1 MTPFGN
7 TDAYLVG
14 MENSV
19 GLGGITLVVAAIV
32 WLAIFVPGFSKR
44 SEIKANSSIVRRDI
58 KIARAQTPMTADE
71 KLNRLVNTQRFF
83 SVLFALFLIGSIA
96 AGVAA
101 AGDAG
106 WWTAVGV
113 SALFALLSM
122 LVSRAASV
130 QATAIAS
137 KLHKTRQEVRRKA
150 SAQRP
155 VVEDRTWAPNPIP
168 APLNQ
173 PKVGELVDNLADVVE
188 IQRPANVFDSKELD
202 AILARRRAI

>member
-1 MTPFGN
+1 
-7 TDAYLVG
+7 

-44 SEIKANSSIVRRDI
+44 SELKANSSIVKRDV
-58 KIARAQTPMTADE
+58 KEAQSKLPMTADE

-83 SVLFALFLIGSIA
+83 SVLFAMFLIGSISA
-96 AGVAA
+96 AIAA
-101 AGDAG
+101 TTNAG
-106 WWTAVGV
+106 WWALSAAVGIL
-113 SALFALLSM
+113 AILSI

-130 QATAIAS
+130 QAASLAS
-137 KLHKTRQEVRRKA
+137 KLHRTRQEVRKKA
-150 SAQRP
+150 SAKRP
-155 VVEDRTWAPNPIP
+155 LLENRDWAPNPIP

-173 PKVGELVDNLADVVE
+173 PKVGELVNNLADVVE
-188 IQRPANVFDSKELD
+188 IQRPANILQSKELD

>member
-1 MTPFGN
+1 M
-7 TDAYLVG
+7 
-14 MENSV
+14 
-19 GLGGITLVVAAIV
+19 VVAAIV

-44 SEIKANSSIVRRDI
+44 SKRKANSSVVRRDV

-96 AGVAA
+96 SGVAA
-101 AGDAG
+101 AGNAG
-106 WWTAVGV
+106 WLAATVV
-113 SALFALLSM
+113 TALFAVFSI

-130 QATAIAS
+130 QATAVAS
-137 KLHKTRQEVRRKA
+137 KLHKTRQEVRKQAA
-150 SAQRP
+150 SKRP
-155 VVEDRTWAPNPIP
+155 TIEDRTWVPNPIP

-188 IQRPANVFDSKELD
+188 IQRPENIFDSKELD

>member
-1 MTPFGN
+1 M
-7 TDAYLVG
+7 
-14 MENSV
+14 

-44 SEIKANSSIVRRDI
+44 SELKANSSIIKRDV
-58 KIARAQTPMTADE
+58 KIARAQTPMSADE

-83 SVLFALFLIGSIA
+83 SVLFALFLIGSIG

-101 AGDAG
+101 AGNAG
-106 WWTAVGV
+106 WWTAVV
-113 SALFALLSM
+113 VLSVFAVLSI

-137 KLHKTRQEVRRKA
+137 TLHKNRQEVRRQA
-150 SAQRP
+150 SSRRP
-155 VVEDRTWAPNPIP
+155 LPEDRTWVPNPIP

-188 IQRPANVFDSKELD
+188 IQRPENIFDSKELD

>member
-1 MTPFGN
+1 M
-7 TDAYLVG
+7 
-14 MENSV
+14 
-19 GLGGITLVVAAIV
+19 GLGGITLVVAAVV

-44 SEIKANSSIVRRDI
+44 SELKASSSLVKRDV
-58 KIARAQTPMTADE
+58 KIARANTPMTADE

-96 AGVAA
+96 AGIAA
-101 AGDAG
+101 TGNAG
-106 WWTAVGV
+106 WWAA
-113 SALFALLSM
+113 SAATGLVALLSI
-122 LVSRAASV
+122 LISRAAAV

-137 KLHKTRQEVRRKA
+137 KLHRTRQEIRKKA
-150 SAQRP
+150 SNQRP
-155 VVEDRTWAPNPIP
+155 VMENRDWAPNPIP

-188 IQRPANVFDSKELD
+188 IQRPENIFDSKELD

>member
-1 MTPFGN
+1 
-7 TDAYLVG
+7 

-44 SEIKANSSIVRRDI
+44 SELKANSSIVKRDA
-58 KIARAQTPMTADE
+58 KVAQAKVPMSADE
-71 KLNRLVNTQRFF
+71 QLNRLVNTQRLF
-83 SVLFALFLIGSIA
+83 SLVFAMFLIGSISA
-96 AGVAA
+96 ALAA
-101 AGDAG
+101 TSNAG
-106 WWTAVGV
+106 WWTLSVTLGV
-113 SALFALLSM
+113 FGVLSI

-137 KLHKTRQEVRRKA
+137 KLHRTRQEVRQKA
-150 SAQRP
+150 SIKRP
-155 VVEDRTWAPNPIP
+155 ALENREWAPNPIP

-173 PKVGELVDNLADVVE
+173 PKVGELVNNLADVVE
-188 IQRPANVFDSKELD
+188 IQRPANVFESKELD

>member
-1 MTPFGN
+1 
-7 TDAYLVG
+7 

-44 SEIKANSSIVRRDI
+44 SELRANSSIVKRDV
-58 KIARAQTPMTADE
+58 KVAQAKLPMTSDE

-83 SVLFALFLIGSIA
+83 SVLFAMFLIGSISA
-96 AGVAA
+96 ALAA
-101 AGDAG
+101 TTNAG
-106 WWTAVGV
+106 WWVLSIAVGIL
-113 SALFALLSM
+113 AILSI

-130 QATAIAS
+130 QASSLAS
-137 KLHKTRQEVRRKA
+137 KLHRTRQEVRKKA
-150 SAQRP
+150 STKRP
-155 VVEDRTWAPNPIP
+155 LLENRDWVPNPIP

-173 PKVGELVDNLADVVE
+173 PKVGELVNNLADVVE
-188 IQRPANVFDSKELD
+188 IQRPANILQSKELD

>member
-1 MTPFGN
+1 
-7 TDAYLVG
+7 

-44 SEIKANSSIVRRDI
+44 SEIKANSSIVKRDA
-58 KIARAQTPMTADE
+58 KIARAKTPLSLDE
-71 KLNRLVNTQRFF
+71 RLNRLVNTQRFF
-83 SVLFALFLIGSIA
+83 SVFFALFLIGSISAGIA
-96 AGVAA
+96 ATANS
-101 AGDAG
+101 G
-106 WWTAVGV
+106 WWFAAVTTG
-113 SALFALLSM
+113 LFAILSI

-137 KLHKTRQEVRRKA
+137 QLHRTRQEVRKKA
-150 SAQRP
+150 SAQRT
-155 VVEDRTWAPNPIP
+155 VIENRTWEPNPIP

-173 PKVGELVDNLADVVE
+173 PKVGELVNNLADVVE
-188 IQRPANVFDSKELD
+188 IQRPENIFDSKELD

>member
-1 MTPFGN
+1 
-7 TDAYLVG
+7 

-44 SEIKANSSIVRRDI
+44 SELKANSSIVKRDV
-58 KIARAQTPMTADE
+58 KVAQAKLPMTSDE

-83 SVLFALFLIGSIA
+83 SVLFAMFLIGSISA
-96 AGVAA
+96 AIAA
-101 AGDAG
+101 TTNAG
-106 WWTAVGV
+106 WWAL
-113 SALFALLSM
+113 SAAIGILALLSI

-130 QATAIAS
+130 QAASIAS
-137 KLHKTRQEVRRKA
+137 KLHRTRQEVRKKA
-150 SAQRP
+150 SAKRP
-155 VVEDRTWAPNPIP
+155 LIENRDWAPNPIP

-173 PKVGELVDNLADVVE
+173 PKVGELVNNLADVVE
-188 IQRPANVFDSKELD
+188 IQRPANILQSKELD

>member
-1 MTPFGN
+1 M
-7 TDAYLVG
+7 
-14 MENSV
+14 

-44 SEIKANSSIVRRDI
+44 SEIKANSSIVKRDV

-101 AGDAG
+101 AGNAD
-106 WWTAVGV
+106 WWTAAVIAG
-113 SALFALLSM
+113 LFAVFSV

-137 KLHKTRQEVRRKA
+137 KLHKTRQEIRKKA
-150 SAQRP
+150 SARRP
-155 VVEDRTWAPNPIP
+155 AVEDRAWVPNPIP

>member
-1 MTPFGN
+1 
-7 TDAYLVG
+7 

-44 SEIKANSSIVRRDI
+44 SELRANSSIVKRDA
-58 KIARAQTPMTADE
+58 KAAQASVPMTADQ

-83 SVLFALFLIGSIA
+83 SVLFAMFLLGSISA
-96 AGVAA
+96 AVAA
-101 AGDAG
+101 TANAG
-106 WWTAVGV
+106 WWVLSVAVGV
-113 SALFALLSM
+113 LAILSV

-130 QATAIAS
+130 QAASLAS
-137 KLHKTRQEVRRKA
+137 KLHRNRQEVRKKA
-150 SAQRP
+150 SKKLPPIENR
-155 VVEDRTWAPNPIP
+155 DWAPNPIP

-173 PKVGELVDNLADVVE
+173 PRVGELVNNLADVVE
-188 IQRPANVFDSKELD
+188 IQRPANILQSKELD

>member
-1 MTPFGN
+1 
-7 TDAYLVG
+7 

-44 SEIKANSSIVRRDI
+44 SELRANSSIVKRDV
-58 KIARAQTPMTADE
+58 KVAQAKLPMTSDE

-83 SVLFALFLIGSIA
+83 SVLFAMFLIGSISA
-96 AGVAA
+96 ALAA
-101 AGDAG
+101 TTNAG
-106 WWTAVGV
+106 WWVLSIAVGIL
-113 SALFALLSM
+113 AILSI

-130 QATAIAS
+130 QASSLAS
-137 KLHKTRQEVRRKA
+137 KLHRTRQELRKKA
-150 SAQRP
+150 STKRP
-155 VVEDRTWAPNPIP
+155 LLENRDWVPNPIP

-173 PKVGELVDNLADVVE
+173 PKVGELVNNLADVVE
-188 IQRPANVFDSKELD
+188 IQRPANILQSKELD

>member
-1 MTPFGN
+1 
-7 TDAYLVG
+7 

-44 SEIKANSSIVRRDI
+44 SELRANSSIVKRDV
-58 KIARAQTPMTADE
+58 KVAQAKLPMTSDE

-83 SVLFALFLIGSIA
+83 SVLFAMFLIGSISASLA
-96 AGVAA
+96 ATTN
-101 AGDAG
+101 AG
-106 WWTAVGV
+106 WWVLSIAVGIL
-113 SALFALLSM
+113 AILSI

-130 QATAIAS
+130 QASSLAS
-137 KLHKTRQEVRRKA
+137 KLHRTRQELRKKA
-150 SAQRP
+150 STKRP
-155 VVEDRTWAPNPIP
+155 LLENRDWVPNPIP

-173 PKVGELVDNLADVVE
+173 PKVGELVNNLADVVE
-188 IQRPANVFDSKELD
+188 IQRPANILQSKELD

>member
-1 MTPFGN
+1 
-7 TDAYLVG
+7 

-44 SEIKANSSIVRRDI
+44 SELKANSSIVKRDA
-58 KIARAQTPMTADE
+58 KVAQAKLPMTLDQQ
-71 KLNRLVNTQRFF
+71 LNRLVNTQRLF
-83 SVLFALFLIGSIA
+83 SVVFAMFLIGSISA
-96 AGVAA
+96 ALAA
-101 AGDAG
+101 TANAG
-106 WWTAVGV
+106 WWTLSG
-113 SALFALLSM
+113 ALGLFGILSI

-137 KLHKTRQEVRRKA
+137 KLHRTRQEVRKKA
-150 SAQRP
+150 SVKRP
-155 VVEDRTWAPNPIP
+155 TLENREWAPNPIP

-173 PKVGELVDNLADVVE
+173 PKVGELVNNLADVVE
-188 IQRPANVFDSKELD
+188 IQRPANVFESKELD